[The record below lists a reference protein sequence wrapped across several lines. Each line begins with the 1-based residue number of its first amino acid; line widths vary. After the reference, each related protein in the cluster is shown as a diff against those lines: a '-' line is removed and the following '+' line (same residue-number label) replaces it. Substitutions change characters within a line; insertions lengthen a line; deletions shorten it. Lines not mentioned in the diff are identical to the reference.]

1 MSKLEI
7 KNLHVSVNTDQGAKQ
22 ILRGVDLVI
31 QSGETHAVM
40 GPNGSG
46 KSTTLASMVKRISDS
61 RSGVII
67 TLEDP
72 IEYLFTP
79 QGCQVNQREVH
90 THTESFGAALRGA
103 LREDPDVI
111 MVGEMRDKET
121 VSTGIEASLTGHL
134 VFSTL
139 HTNSAP
145 ESIVRLLDMG
155 MDPFNFADALL
166 GVLAQRL
173 AKKLCACREA
183 YVPPADELD
192 QCLDDYTQPLRQTT
206 AWLQDPEGQRQAV
219 LQGWRERFGGA
230 EGQLRLYRPVG
241 CDKCQG
247 SGYKGRIG
255 LHELLVAD
263 DEIKRHIQ
271 ARSRVADLLA
281 ACMNEGLRTLMMD
294 GVEKALQGFTDLK
307 QVRLVCL
314 K

>member
-1 MSKLEI
+1 M
-7 KNLHVSVNTDQGAKQ
+7 
-22 ILRGVDLVI
+22 
-31 QSGETHAVM
+31 
-40 GPNGSG
+40 
-46 KSTTLASMVKRISDS
+46 
-61 RSGVII
+61 
-67 TLEDP
+67 
-72 IEYLFTP
+72 
-79 QGCQVNQREVH
+79 
-90 THTESFGAALRGA
+90 
-103 LREDPDVI
+103 
-111 MVGEMRDKET
+111 
-121 VSTGIEASLTGHL
+121 GIEASLTGHL
-134 VFSTL
+134 VLSTL

-173 AKKLCACREA
+173 AKKLCSCREA
-183 YVPPADELD
+183 YVPPADELE

-219 LQGWRERFGGA
+219 LQGWRERFGDA
-230 EGQLRLYRPVG
+230 QGQLRLYRPVG

-247 SGYKGRIG
+247 SGYKGRVG

-263 DEIKRHIQ
+263 DETKRHIQ